1 MVLDTPSRTWQEK
14 RRESAREE
22 ILAAAWAAVREHGLG
37 TITLRDI
44 AERVGM
50 RAPSLYWHFPSKMA
64 LYDAMFGQAWRS
76 YLQVQTDLETRLR
89 TSPRHALKMH
99 GQAFFDFCVTDPV
112 RHQLMNQRSIPG
124 FAPSPEAYAP
134 AVEVLEQLRRL
145 LARLGVVDEAGA
157 DLYTALLS
165 GLIDQQLA
173 NDPGGDRWAR
183 LLDRAVDMYAT
194 EMNLP
199 DDDPDP
205 HDDTRLHTDR
215 HLEEET

>member
-1 MVLDTPSRTWQEK
+1 VLDKSHKTWQEK

-22 ILAAAWAAVREHGLG
+22 ILAAAWDAAREHGLG
-37 TITLRDI
+37 AITLRDV

-64 LYDAMFGQAWRS
+64 LYDAMFGQAWQG
-76 YLQVQTDLETRLR
+76 YLQMQTEMDAQLP
-89 TSPRHALKMH
+89 TSPRRALKADGH
-99 GQAFFDFCVTDPV
+99 AFFDYCVQDPV

-124 FAPSPEAYAP
+124 FVPSSEAFAP
-134 AVEVLEQLRRL
+134 AVQVLEQFRRL
-145 LARLGVVDEAGA
+145 LARLGIADEAGA

-183 LLDRAVDMYAT
+183 LLNRAIDMYAT
-194 EMNLP
+194 EMNLA
-199 DDDPDP
+199 DDAGS
-205 HDDTRLHTDR
+205 HTDR
-215 HLEEET
+215 PSEEP

>member
-1 MVLDTPSRTWQEK
+1 VLEKTAKSWQDR
-14 RRESAREE
+14 RRESARQE
-22 ILAAAWAAVREHGLG
+22 ILTAAWDAAREHGLG
-37 TITLRDI
+37 AITLRDV

-76 YLQVQTDLETRLR
+76 CLEVQTDLDTRLPA
-89 TSPRHALKMH
+89 SPRRALRMDAR
-99 GQAFFDFCVTDPV
+99 AFFDFCVQDPV

-124 FAPSPEAYAP
+124 FVPSAESYAP
-134 AVEVLEQLRRL
+134 AVEVLERFRRL
-145 LARLGVVDEAGA
+145 LARLGIADDAGV

-183 LLDRAVDMYAT
+183 LLDRAVDMWAT

-199 DDDPDP
+199 DDPE
-205 HDDTRLHTDR
+205 RLT
-215 HLEEET
+215 EEP